1 MSYISMIAP
10 VASKLLDYIFPP
22 ITNQFGY
29 LFHHNKNV
37 NNIRELLEKLQDKRS
52 RVEGGYIA
60 KRNGELIESDVERWL
75 TEVGEIVEKLG
86 KFLEDDTIGEKM
98 SCFNVCFSFNLS
110 EYDGAAVARRGWEG
124 FVLLALL
131 SLSL

>member
-75 TEVGEIVEKLG
+75 TEVVVGWITLGDHFRVFTPEDPDAENGHKTVGETWKI
-86 KFLEDDTIGEKM
+86 
-98 SCFNVCFSFNLS
+98 FSPR
-110 EYDGAAVARRGWEG
+110 VWQ
-124 FVLLALL
+124 
-131 SLSL
+131 